1 MLPSYI
7 KLPCVEIVNDKLTNI
22 SQKESASNPVSFVA
36 IKQQQQ
42 KKKTNRKATTT
53 TMVKT
58 IALKQMRLWMRQGLY
73 NFSLPFLSIFVVGVV
88 ILQVFL
94 ILFDTSNITAASFY
108 TIDCNKH
115 FYAIVNL

>member
-42 KKKTNRKATTT
+42 KKTN
-53 TMVKT
+53 
-58 IALKQMRLWMRQGLY
+58 KQKSNNNNHGKNNRFETDAFVDETGL
-73 NFSLPFLSIFVVGVV
+73 I
-88 ILQVFL
+88 
-94 ILFDTSNITAASFY
+94 
-108 TIDCNKH
+108 
-115 FYAIVNL
+115 